1 MATSCV
7 APALVPE
14 HASDGHKNGNLYP
27 IPRHVAQAAAPTK
40 QSDASC
46 PDPRSCGTDFRCEPK
61 QIGVSGTCGHQGTA
75 KKSRQQDYC
84 KHPQPRSLHRAQ
96 PSRPPPCR
104 ARCSTSVSVAGPIW
118 ESLLSAASS
127 SCTLAGASEA
137 ILGFLALG
145 SETCRAGRFTVTGR
159 ALAFAGKLNLRATAV
174 RSAWPPCF
182 GMT

>member
-1 MATSCV
+1 MHQMGTKMATYTPF
-7 APALVPE
+7 PATSRRPLPQPNSPMLLARTPGAV
-14 HASDGHKNGNLYP
+14 G
-27 IPRHVAQAAAPTK
+27 QT
-40 QSDASC
+40 SDAS
-46 PDPRSCGTDFRCEPK
+46 
-61 QIGVSGTCGHQGTA
+61 
-75 KKSRQQDYC
+75 
-84 KHPQPRSLHRAQ
+84 
-96 PSRPPPCR
+96 PSRLVFQEPADTRALPRKVDSKITASIRSQGACTAHSHRGPPCR